1 MLQCCYICYRI
12 IWIHAFEHHK
22 QTKRNWVSLTDPVA
36 ERESQSKLSG
46 PFLLAPA
53 LVIHLQCNK
62 MHSYYFMKEEPNMKT
77 RRRSSVLN
85 NSIILYKQLYNVLT
99 LTRHF
104 DRPIKNKSCVYFN
117 YFCFWTRLWCTQCTL
132 EDREL
137 KLAHFWKTKAGFCL
151 WLPQTT
157 ISPSQAWLQSRF
169 GNYIRLHGVWWEV
182 TGGLKLLFHLT
193 LCNKV
198 NIFLLSTDESNSNP
212 TIEMSSQDVL
222 SRKQLPVILITIHH
236 MISITDTRDIFGER
250 SRHKKQAVTCDH
262 RKQTEPPETSAQ
274 QCW

>member
-1 MLQCCYICYRI
+1 MSTIN
-12 IWIHAFEHHK
+12 
-22 QTKRNWVSLTDPVA
+22 KRNWVSLTDPVA

-85 NSIILYKQLYNVLT
+85 NSIILYN
-99 LTRHF
+99 
-104 DRPIKNKSCVYFN
+104 SCVMLWLLHDIFIDSSQTITVCIKN

-137 KLAHFWKTKAGFCL
+137 KLAHFWKTKAGFCP